1 MRHNIDV
8 MHVEKNVCESVV
20 NTLLNIVGKTK
31 DTKKAHLDLADMKIR
46 NELHLQLKG
55 NKLLKPHACYTMT
68 LEKKRDFCKFL
79 KLVKFPYVCSKHIKK
94 CKH

>member
-31 DTKKAHLDLADMKIR
+31 DTEKACFDLADMKIR
-46 NELHLQLKG
+46 NEFMTPQ
-55 NKLLKPHACYTMT
+55 KPGVIFFFFNEH
-68 LEKKRDFCKFL
+68 R
-79 KLVKFPYVCSKHIKK
+79 P
-94 CKH
+94 